1 MKLKNRAVF
10 LLRYGVDAE
19 TLGESVAIVTLAPVA
34 RTAFLPC
41 LFIFIAKT
49 EYIAKTGSGQA

>member
-1 MKLKNRAVF
+1 MKLKNRAVFF

-34 RTAFLPC
+34 RTKGLFAMPSFL
-41 LFIFIAKT
+41 
-49 EYIAKTGSGQA
+49 

>member
-34 RTAFLPC
+34 RTNGLFAICHAFL
-41 LFIFIAKT
+41 
-49 EYIAKTGSGQA
+49 

>member
-41 LFIFIAKT
+41 LFIAKT